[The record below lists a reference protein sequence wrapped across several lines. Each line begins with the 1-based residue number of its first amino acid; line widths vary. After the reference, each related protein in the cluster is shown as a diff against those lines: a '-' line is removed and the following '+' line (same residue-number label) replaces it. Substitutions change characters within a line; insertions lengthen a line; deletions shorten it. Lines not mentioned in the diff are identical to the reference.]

1 MGQRASA
8 LPCRQDLR
16 LALALW
22 ATLVLQVGAACC
34 ALLSSAAC
42 QPRARSRNGWEA
54 SVPGT
59 WNVCR
64 LQRPGIIWRP
74 ELEVGERS
82 HAFQLYSKARMN
94 KAATGQ
100 LGQTL
105 TGQLLAWLSATGKAV
120 ASPGRPVSLW
130 TDRRPGPCVGVWRAP
145 PSSCLDGVPPGCRP
159 GCANGSEV
167 SVVF

>member
-1 MGQRASA
+1 MGG
-8 LPCRQDLR
+8 L
-16 LALALW
+16 
-22 ATLVLQVGAACC
+22 C
-34 ALLSSAAC
+34 A
-42 QPRARSRNGWEA
+42 RNME
-54 SVPGT
+54 
-59 WNVCR
+59 C

-82 HAFQLYSKARMN
+82 HAFQLYSKASMK

-145 PSSCLDGVPPGCRP
+145 PSSFLDGVPPGCRP
-159 GCANGSEV
+159 SCANGSEV